1 MKIWKKKIT
10 FQKYGNNV
18 SYNNIYQHL
27 KSLKMKTIHPK
38 EKHNL
43 GLYDLNEKIP

>member
-27 KSLKMKTIHPK
+27 LKSLKMKTIQK
-38 EKHNL
+38 KNT
-43 GLYDLNEKIP
+43 I

>member
-27 KSLKMKTIHPK
+27 KSLKMKTIQK
-38 EKHNL
+38 KTQFRL
-43 GLYDLNEKIP
+43 V

>member
-18 SYNNIYQHL
+18 SYINIYQHL
-27 KSLKMKTIHPK
+27 KSLKMKTIK
-38 EKHNL
+38 KKNT
-43 GLYDLNEKIP
+43 I